1 MDEDEVVKQLMSMLG
16 NKKQLQIKSAD
27 GKMIKLSVDF
37 FLDHEDSSAD
47 NNLENELNIGN
58 TIKDCEVPRHDDEE
72 EEYMKF

>member
-37 FLDHEDSSAD
+37 LLDHEDSSMD
-47 NNLENELNIGN
+47 NNLENELNIIN
-58 TIKDCEVPRHDDEE
+58 TSKDSTPCRRHDEE
-72 EEYMKF
+72 